1 MNLVRRAYCSDAR
14 QPENKMK
21 LIFISY
27 ETKINPEP
35 EISHRFEKDN
45 IKLFNA
51 SKLFFDNKNAIFWK
65 NRLSQIPTE
74 MWEKTFFTKL
84 LLKHHVCTRCC
95 SHSSK
100 DMIMAFLK
108 LNSIRTRD
116 IPIILDPTNITLV
129 AFQPHPKLVSYLS

>member
-27 ETKINPEP
+27 KTKINSEP

-65 NRLSQIPTE
+65 KSIISNSDRNVGKNFFYKISLETTCIHWIMFAFIERHDHGLSQAQNHMNQRYPDH
-74 MWEKTFFTKL
+74 L
-84 LLKHHVCTRCC
+84 RPNKHDFGR
-95 SHSSK
+95 SST
-100 DMIMAFLK
+100 
-108 LNSIRTRD
+108 ST
-116 IPIILDPTNITLV
+116 
-129 AFQPHPKLVSYLS
+129 